1 MAEINFIFDCE
12 EVDEALAAFARWHG
26 RVDQLPARVVA
37 EFIRLM
43 EVEPGQL
50 IQHVEEGPVHV
61 LALKPDVRA
70 LVATLRAHEK
80 GAGDEPAPI
89 FSF

>member
-1 MAEINFIFDCE
+1 MAQINFIFDCGE
-12 EVDEALAAFARWHG
+12 IDEALAVFGRWHG

-37 EFIRLM
+37 EFLRLM
-43 EVEPGQL
+43 QAEPGQL
-50 IQHVEEGPVHV
+50 IDHLEEGPVHV
-61 LALKPDVRA
+61 VALKPEVRA

-80 GAGDEPAPI
+80 GAGDGPAPV

>member
-1 MAEINFIFDCE
+1 VAEISFLFDCGE
-12 EVDEALAAFARWHG
+12 IDEALAVFARWHG
-26 RVDQLPARVVA
+26 KVDQLPARVVA
-37 EFIRLM
+37 EFMRLLA
-43 EVEPGQL
+43 VDPGQL
-50 IQHVEEGPVHV
+50 IEHVDDGPVHV
-61 LALKPDVRA
+61 LALKPEVRA

>member
-1 MAEINFIFDCE
+1 MVDCE
-12 EVDEALAAFARWHG
+12 EIDEALAVFARWRG

-37 EFIRLM
+37 EFFRLLA
-43 EVEPGQL
+43 VDAGQL
-50 IQHVEEGPVHV
+50 IEHAEDGPVHV
-61 LALKPDVRA
+61 IALKPDVRA